1 MKQAERVTV
10 IVLTYR
16 RPDDL
21 KAALPLLLEAVA
33 AWPGA
38 ELLVVDNDTT
48 PSAEQTVRDLDHGQL
63 RYVHEPRP
71 GIASA
76 RNRGLA
82 ETADSEVV
90 VFIDDD
96 ERPQP
101 GWLAALMALYR
112 SSGAQAVAG
121 PVLSVFEGDLDPW
134 IVAGRFFERR
144 RHSTGTSLAVAATNN
159 LLLDRAFVEAKQLS
173 FDEAFGLSGG
183 SDSVFTRQL
192 VKSGGQILWC
202 DEAVVVDVVP
212 AARATRGWVTRR
224 AFRMGNT
231 EARAQ
236 IHVATGLAGQAR
248 ERGLALAR
256 GLARVAAGAAE
267 GLIGLVTGRQAARAH
282 GKRTFLRGAGMVLAA
297 FGYSYF
303 EYRRPKAG
311 SGQQAAA

>member
-1 MKQAERVTV
+1 M

-21 KAALPLLLEAVA
+21 TAALPLLLESVTS
-33 AWPGA
+33 WPGA

-48 PSAEQTVRDLDHGQL
+48 PSAEQAVLGLSEDRV

-82 ETADSEVV
+82 ETADRDVV
-90 VFIDDD
+90 IFIDDD
-96 ERPQP
+96 ERPHP
-101 GWLAALMALYR
+101 GWLPTLIEFYR
-112 SSGAQAVAG
+112 RSDAQAVAG
-121 PVLSVFEGDLDPW
+121 PVLSEFDGELDPW
-134 IVAGRFFERR
+134 IVAGRFFDRQ
-144 RHSTGTSLAVAATNN
+144 RHATGTSLPVAATNN
-159 LLLDRAFVEAKQLS
+159 LLLDRAFVEAQGLV

-192 VKSGGQILWC
+192 VKSGGTILWC
-202 DEAVVVDVVP
+202 DEAIVSDVVP

-236 IHVATGLAGQAR
+236 IHLASGPAEQLTQ
-248 ERGLALAR
+248 RGLAFGR
-256 GLARVAAGAAE
+256 GMARVAAGAAE
-267 GLIGLVTGRQAARAH
+267 GVTGLVTRAQSSRAH
-282 GKRTFLRGAGMVLAA
+282 GKRTFLRGAGMALAA
-297 FGYSYF
+297 FGYRYF
-303 EYRRPKAG
+303 EYRRPSGGTTKKAT
-311 SGQQAAA
+311 SA

>member
-16 RPDDL
+16 RPEDL
-21 KAALPLLLEAVA
+21 TAALPLLLESVTS
-33 AWPGA
+33 WPGA

-48 PSAEQTVRDLDHGQL
+48 PSAQEAVRDLSEDRV

-82 ETADSEVV
+82 ETVDQDVV

-96 ERPQP
+96 ERPHQ
-101 GWLAALMALYR
+101 GWLPTLVEFYR
-112 SSGAQAVAG
+112 SSGAEAVAG
-121 PVLSVFEGDLDPW
+121 PVLSEFDGELDPW
-134 IVAGRFFERR
+134 IVAGRFFDRR
-144 RHSTGTSLAVAATNN
+144 RHATGTSLPVAATNN
-159 LLLDRAFVEAKQLS
+159 LLLDRAFVEAQRLV

-183 SDSVFTRQL
+183 SDSVFTREL
-192 VKSGGQILWC
+192 VKAGGRILWC
-202 DEAVVVDVVP
+202 DEAVVSDVVP

-236 IHVATGLAGQAR
+236 IHLASGPAEQLTQ
-248 ERGLALAR
+248 RGLAFAR
-256 GLARVAAGAAE
+256 GMARVAAGAAE
-267 GLIGLVTGRQAARAH
+267 GLTGLVTGGQAARAH
-282 GKRTFLRGAGMVLAA
+282 GKRTFLRGAGMALAA
-297 FGYSYF
+297 FGYRYF
-303 EYRRPKAG
+303 EYRRPSGGATKAT
-311 SGQQAAA
+311 ST